1 MENKFCLLLVSGA
14 ALPTLF
20 AKSRQE
26 YLLPELVDRKFKA
39 MLQKHDGFEKPT
51 NTTKLGADP
60 FPDPF
65 PFPKQVRNGATL
77 AAPTKH
83 VVTCARFVIF
93 L

>member
-26 YLLPELVDRKFKA
+26 YLLPQLVDRKFKA

-51 NTTKLGADP
+51 NTTKLGTHTRP
-60 FPDPF
+60 
-65 PFPKQVRNGATL
+65 NGR
-77 AAPTKH
+77 P
-83 VVTCARFVIF
+83 VSVTVSLPVTTAGTAGGRDTQN
-93 L
+93 